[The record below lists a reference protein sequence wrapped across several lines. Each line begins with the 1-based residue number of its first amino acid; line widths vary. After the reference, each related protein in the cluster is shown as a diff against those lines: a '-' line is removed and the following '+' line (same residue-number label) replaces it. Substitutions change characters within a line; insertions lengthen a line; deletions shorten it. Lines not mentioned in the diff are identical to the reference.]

1 MRELTR
7 QVFLNIVL
15 DDTVE
20 EKDSG
25 EKEPI
30 GTVVI
35 RGNSVIMLE
44 VFGLFVRYKIANSSV
59 AGKNDIGC

>member
-1 MRELTR
+1 M
-7 QVFLNIVL
+7 FLNIVL

-44 VFGLFVRYKIANSSV
+44 VSVPFVRETIA
-59 AGKNDIGC
+59 